1 MTPRVGETHAQF
13 RDRVNAADR
22 LRAQSTALAKRQNP
36 EAELKVLRRALEL
49 RDQELRE
56 LHARIRED
64 ELASSLRF
72 NPKEIPRT
80 EHISGSPGYPMTMWS
95 DWHWGE
101 TVDIR
106 ETGGAN
112 EFNREI
118 AWHRL
123 NVLVDKTILLL
134 RSYSGTRPEYPGIWV
149 CLGGDMISGGIH
161 EELRETNWG
170 TIEEQAID
178 VGDAIASGLIKM
190 ADEFGQVHVP
200 CVVGNHGRRSA
211 KPVAKRR
218 ASENREWG
226 VYQSLRRHFAHD
238 PRITFYIPDGP
249 DYAFSVYGHRF
260 LLTHGDQ
267 LGTKG
272 GDGIIGAIG
281 PIRRGQIRLRGVEL
295 AFGRDLDTMLIG
307 HYHSFQPPGEL
318 FPVLVNDCL
327 KGPDEFSMNTLRIA
341 PHPWGQALWIV
352 SPGGRITEVKKV
364 YE

>member
-1 MTPRVGETHAQF
+1 MPADSPFSWR
-13 RDRVNAADR
+13 RDPAASPVPPPSPAVEPEPEPEPEPPAAELRR
-22 LRAQSTALAKRQNP
+22 LRKELAEMKA
-36 EAELKVLRRALEL
+36 EA
-49 RDQELRE
+49 RE
-56 LHARIRED
+56 I

-72 NPKEIPRT
+72 NPVIIPPIEEQYRDPL
-80 EHISGSPGYPMTMWS
+80 SPGYPMTLWS

-101 TVDIR
+101 AVDRR

-112 EFNREI
+112 EFNRDI

-123 NVLVDKTILLL
+123 DVLVNKTIMLL
-134 RSYSGTRPEYPGIWV
+134 RNYAGLNPVYPGMWV

-170 TIEEQAID
+170 TVEEQAID
-178 VGDAIASGLIKM
+178 VGDAIASGLLRL
-190 ADEFGQVHVP
+190 ADEFGELHIP
-200 CVVGNHGRRSA
+200 CIVGNHGRRSA

-218 ASENREWG
+218 AKENREWG
-226 VYQSLRRHFAHD
+226 VYQSLKRHFRDD
-238 PRITFYIPDGP
+238 PRMHFYIPDGP
-249 DYAFSVYGHRF
+249 DFSFSVYGHRF

-281 PIRRGQIRLRGVEL
+281 PIRRGSIRLRGVEL

-307 HYHSFQPPGEL
+307 HYHSYQPPGEL
-318 FPVLVNDCL
+318 FPVMVNGCL
-327 KGPDEFSMNTLRIA
+327 KGADEYSLNTLRIPAA
-341 PHPWGQALWIV
+341 PWCQALWIV
-352 SPGGRITEVKKV
+352 SPGGHLIHPEKV